1 VSCID
6 SNDSDDDVSGNG
18 RIYDALIGDVIIW
31 KQHEF
36 HTWWNTFESHVNHP
50 LSRTFVNAFV
60 DALELKGLLNTK
72 RGLFGQRKFDKELK
86 LLSSTLGW
94 GFVDLQQ
101 RCVTQSAHSLLS
113 VALAQYALETLGQCR
128 YKVRWVEPRPQAVQ
142 LDLETSSNLPS
153 PQSHHLPP
161 WCSLHLDSQRR
172 GSNPT
177 FDIVNDYEL
186 RLEGERVVLVP
197 IQAIERFL
205 VACKPYGSPSSMDW
219 FESNVEMNDS
229 NQQLLGTIIQSIAS
243 MFLKS
248 DKPVYIIDESSWQ
261 SYIDHYLHERGWGS
275 LDVTNYDGSTF
286 ELSGSLKKGSHL
298 PFTLGILCG
307 MWERAHGRA
316 YRVSLD
322 EKNDIF
328 LVKIE
333 SFLQYQTA

>member
-1 VSCID
+1 M
-6 SNDSDDDVSGNG
+6 
-18 RIYDALIGDVIIW
+18 
-31 KQHEF
+31 
-36 HTWWNTFESHVNHP
+36 
-50 LSRTFVNAFV
+50 
-60 DALELKGLLNTK
+60 
-72 RGLFGQRKFDKELK
+72 
-86 LLSSTLGW
+86 
-94 GFVDLQQ
+94 
-101 RCVTQSAHSLLS
+101 
-113 VALAQYALETLGQCR
+113 
-128 YKVRWVEPRPQAVQ
+128 
-142 LDLETSSNLPS
+142 
-153 PQSHHLPP
+153 
-161 WCSLHLDSQRR
+161 
-172 GSNPT
+172 
-177 FDIVNDYEL
+177 

-229 NQQLLGTIIQSIAS
+229 DQQLLGTIIQSIAS

-322 EKNDIF
+322 EKYDIF